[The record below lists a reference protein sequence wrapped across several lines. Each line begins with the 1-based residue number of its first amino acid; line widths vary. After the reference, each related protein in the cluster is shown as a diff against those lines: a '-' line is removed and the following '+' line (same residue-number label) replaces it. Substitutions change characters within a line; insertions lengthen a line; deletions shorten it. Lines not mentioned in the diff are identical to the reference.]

1 MNNYITNHEYGY
13 KLGLFAK
20 GKRYKKI
27 RHKKYKN
34 NLFTQIT
41 IILLFCSVT
50 GTIAYMIKQSSIT
63 NEFIMGEVKTQ
74 IIENFDSNNK
84 TKKDVN
90 IKNIGNVPA
99 YIRATIV
106 ISWKDNEGKVLGE
119 IPEENVDYSIK
130 FSESSNW
137 IKEEDGYYYYKKQIE
152 PNESTEI
159 LIEECKQLKE
169 YDNKILEVTIANQ
182 AIQAQPT
189 KAMNEAWEKGI

>member
-41 IILLFCSVT
+41 IILLFCLVT

>member
-41 IILLFCSVT
+41 IILLFCLVT

-182 AIQAQPT
+182 TIQAQPT

>member
-41 IILLFCSVT
+41 IILLFCLVT

-63 NEFIMGEVKTQ
+63 NEFIMGEVKTR

>member
-41 IILLFCSVT
+41 IILLFCLVT

-152 PNESTEI
+152 PKESTEI

>member
-182 AIQAQPT
+182 TIQAQPT